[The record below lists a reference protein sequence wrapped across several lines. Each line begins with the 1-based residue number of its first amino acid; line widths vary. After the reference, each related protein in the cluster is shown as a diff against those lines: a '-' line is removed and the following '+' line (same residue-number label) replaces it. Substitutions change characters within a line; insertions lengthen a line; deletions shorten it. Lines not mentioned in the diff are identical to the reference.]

1 VSGSLVPMWKWFCS
15 VPGLFHLDEGKRD
28 LFGAQGGGALFQE
41 EASLL
46 KECSRGSQGACGE

>member
-1 VSGSLVPMWKWFCS
+1 MWKWFCS